1 MARRRVGDSPGGST
15 TTGSRSSLSDTNDDA
30 RESSH
35 PSVARAV
42 ERAATSLAVHPDA
55 AYETFR
61 ASVLKSSLKLR
72 SARARGGGTE
82 AVGASDEAS
91 QTASSSGDE
100 MDKKR
105 ESFLAPLR
113 ARLAN
118 TAAFELQIPSPVN
131 ALDERTAT
139 NEHENKDASAE
150 PRSVANAPRSEED
163 DARYHA
169 RDGVLSRLPD
179 SVETCS
185 EVETTSPV
193 APRDVEAP
201 DERSRQSRSRPC
213 SPPPPRRRSFESAAR
228 ARSADSQK
236 KSGGG
241 DRRRRRERPRVSLD
255 APTSAALG
263 DDVFGAT
270 ASPSPGFS
278 GSTPSSAPRRRS
290 ASRLFVARETTR
302 RETRASPGSVSRDI
316 SATGGGSRGASARP
330 RLAIRDGDLGKIE
343 TSLFDDGERRAFFET
358 ERLGDV
364 NVNAASADAENE
376 PLIAVSESPRVRDI
390 VRLLSLDSET
400 PRTPETLLARVEALD
415 AERDALRKSVEKLT
429 RKKRRKHS
437 REDRVEDRVSS
448 DAALPRTV
456 VANERRDTNDASV
469 GSSAYVDETRT
480 KTTEDGRSTI
490 ATKEDE
496 NERVGASRRGILI
509 SALTRL
515 FGVSAFVA
523 MAAALLLAAV
533 DIFDIVDPAAPIG
546 ATEHSLGR
554 LTGMGRDPN
563 VDRLDRYW
571 ERDTGPTGRAA
582 RSMLKLPKEM
592 FVRFVADAKNALT
605 SPWLSG
611 HEEARENEGA
621 FEYDDY
627 PVPAPS

>member
-1 MARRRVGDSPGGST
+1 M
-15 TTGSRSSLSDTNDDA
+15 
-30 RESSH
+30 
-35 PSVARAV
+35 
-42 ERAATSLAVHPDA
+42 
-55 AYETFR
+55 
-61 ASVLKSSLKLR
+61 
-72 SARARGGGTE
+72 
-82 AVGASDEAS
+82 
-91 QTASSSGDE
+91 
-100 MDKKR
+100 
-105 ESFLAPLR
+105 
-113 ARLAN
+113 
-118 TAAFELQIPSPVN
+118 
-131 ALDERTAT
+131 
-139 NEHENKDASAE
+139 
-150 PRSVANAPRSEED
+150 
-163 DARYHA
+163 
-169 RDGVLSRLPD
+169 
-179 SVETCS
+179 
-185 EVETTSPV
+185 
-193 APRDVEAP
+193 
-201 DERSRQSRSRPC
+201 
-213 SPPPPRRRSFESAAR
+213 
-228 ARSADSQK
+228 
-236 KSGGG
+236 
-241 DRRRRRERPRVSLD
+241 
-255 APTSAALG
+255 
-263 DDVFGAT
+263 
-270 ASPSPGFS
+270 
-278 GSTPSSAPRRRS
+278 
-290 ASRLFVARETTR
+290 
-302 RETRASPGSVSRDI
+302 
-316 SATGGGSRGASARP
+316 
-330 RLAIRDGDLGKIE
+330 
-343 TSLFDDGERRAFFET
+343 
-358 ERLGDV
+358 
-364 NVNAASADAENE
+364 NVNAASADAENRE
-376 PLIAVSESPRVRDI
+376 IAVSESPRVRDI
-390 VRLLSLDSET
+390 VRRLSLDSET
-400 PRTPETLLARVEALD
+400 PRTPETLLARVEALE

>member
-100 MDKKR
+100 KERKR

-118 TAAFELQIPSPVN
+118 TAAFELQIPSPV
-131 ALDERTAT
+131 AIDERTNGT
-139 NEHENKDASAE
+139 NDKDKDASAE

-169 RDGVLSRLPD
+169 NDGGISRVPD
-179 SVETCS
+179 SVETSS
-185 EVETTSPV
+185 EVETTSAV

-270 ASPSPGFS
+270 ASPSPGPS
-278 GSTPSSAPRRRS
+278 GSTPSGAPRRRS
-290 ASRLFVARETTR
+290 ASRLFVAREATR

-316 SATGGGSRGASARP
+316 GATGGGSRGASARP

-343 TSLFDDGERRAFFET
+343 TSLFDDGETTRAFFET
-358 ERLGDV
+358 ERLRDV
-364 NVNAASADAENE
+364 NVNANAASADAENRE
-376 PLIAVSESPRVRDI
+376 IAVSESPRVRDI
-390 VRLLSLDSET
+390 VRRLSLDSET
-400 PRTPETLLARVEALD
+400 PRTPETLLARVEALE

-437 REDRVEDRVSS
+437 RDDRVEDRVSS

-480 KTTEDGRSTI
+480 KTTEDGRSMI

-546 ATEHSLGR
+546 ATEHSGR
-554 LTGMGRDPN
+554 LTGSIDLN

-592 FVRFVADAKNALT
+592 FVRFVADAKNAVT
-605 SPWLSG
+605 SAWLSG
-611 HEEARENEGA
+611 HEEARETEGA

>member
-72 SARARGGGTE
+72 SARARGGGAE

-100 MDKKR
+100 MEQKR

-118 TAAFELQIPSPVN
+118 DAAFELQIPSPVN
-131 ALDERTAT
+131 ALDERTGT
-139 NEHENKDASAE
+139 NENENDASAE

-163 DARYHA
+163 DARCRA
-169 RDGVLSRLPD
+169 RDGVISRLPD
-179 SVETCS
+179 SVETSS
-185 EVETTSPV
+185 EVETTSAV

-213 SPPPPRRRSFESAAR
+213 SPPPPRQRSFESAAR

-270 ASPSPGFS
+270 ASPSPGPS
-278 GSTPSSAPRRRS
+278 GSIPSGAPRRRS

-316 SATGGGSRGASARP
+316 GATGGGSRGASARP
-330 RLAIRDGDLGKIE
+330 RLAIRDGDLGNIE
-343 TSLFDDGERRAFFET
+343 TSLLDDGERRAFFET

-364 NVNAASADAENE
+364 NVNAASADAENRS
-376 PLIAVSESPRVRDI
+376 IAVSESPRVRDI
-390 VRLLSLDSET
+390 VRRLSLDSET
-400 PRTPETLLARVEALD
+400 PRTPETLLARVEALE

-429 RKKRRKHS
+429 RKKRERKHS
-437 REDRVEDRVSS
+437 REDGVEDRVSS

-469 GSSAYVDETRT
+469 GSSAYVDEART
-480 KTTEDGRSTI
+480 KTTEDGRSMI
-490 ATKEDE
+490 ATKEDD
-496 NERVGASRRGILI
+496 ERVGASRRGIII

-546 ATEHSLGR
+546 ATEHSGR
-554 LTGMGRDPN
+554 LTGSIDLN

-605 SPWLSG
+605 SAWLSG
-611 HEEARENEGA
+611 HEYAFENEGA
-621 FEYDDY
+621 LEYDDY
-627 PVPAPS
+627 PTPAPS